1 MKSENISIEKIHNDR
16 VSLTQQIGWLFRPLA
31 LCPFPAQYLK
41 KRIVVESTGKQKE
54 EHAVL
59 WSRKSSEYEVEI
71 VAHPK
76 YGVPYGADI
85 LIVLFLAIEA
95 RKQKSRKIMVNFY
108 RDFMRMFGMSPDS
121 GRKYKLVVNSLQR
134 IKNAKYNWSYIGDER
149 RQKDFHYL
157 YIEEC
162 DLYCDPKTPDQK
174 PIFDQY
180 ILLSERFWYEIN
192 QHKIPFNLDAIKC
205 LKSKPAHL
213 NFYLWI
219 STRTGQMY
227 VKMKQENTDE
237 IKVFIPFW
245 GEYGLVNQLSTQIK
259 KRNDFRVQVK
269 RWIKTTKEIWPKC
282 PVEIEGDGLKIIIKD
297 LKQLDV
303 HPDLK
308 QELGKAIRQAEK
320 KKIETKKQICPDCK
334 KTLIMVPGKYYADGR
349 KKDDY
354 LFCKNCSKP
363 FFKHLHPELYKK
375 NHQLVL

>member
-1 MKSENISIEKIHNDR
+1 
-16 VSLTQQIGWLFRPLA
+16 
-31 LCPFPAQYLK
+31 
-41 KRIVVESTGKQKE
+41 
-54 EHAVL
+54 
-59 WSRKSSEYEVEI
+59 
-71 VAHPK
+71 
-76 YGVPYGADI
+76 
-85 LIVLFLAIEA
+85 
-95 RKQKSRKIMVNFY
+95 
-108 RDFMRMFGMSPDS
+108 
-121 GRKYKLVVNSLQR
+121 
-134 IKNAKYNWSYIGDER
+134 
-149 RQKDFHYL
+149 
-157 YIEEC
+157 
-162 DLYCDPKTPDQK
+162 
-174 PIFDQY
+174 
-180 ILLSERFWYEIN
+180 
-192 QHKIPFNLDAIKC
+192 
-205 LKSKPAHL
+205 
-213 NFYLWI
+213 
-219 STRTGQMY
+219 MY